1 VRRTFSVLA
10 FVSLLAFSLSPTPA
24 NAQIGDVPGPG
35 QPVSRPA
42 AQCPQTLSCTYD
54 ERTVTPAGYRFQS
67 LTVCGANCT
76 TQYWISAI
84 ADGRQLVEVKP
95 TRGGGMIAVE
105 RENEVD
111 GHPAIR
117 TIVPSYGASDPACC
131 PSSYVDTTYT
141 WDAAKGTLVPGE
153 PVSTPVTAD
162 DEIDWIDAHDMLIQ
176 DGFVEVF
183 GGP

>member
-1 VRRTFSVLA
+1 MRRTTSLLA
-10 FVSLLAFSLSPTPA
+10 LVFLLAFSLSPTAA

-35 QPVSRPA
+35 QPVARPA
-42 AQCPQTLSCTYD
+42 SQCPQTTSCTYD
-54 ERTVTPAGYRFQS
+54 ERTIAPAGYRFQS
-67 LTVCGANCT
+67 LTICGADCT
-76 TQYWISAI
+76 TQYWISAV
-84 ADGRQLVEVKP
+84 ADGKLLVEVNP

-105 RENEVD
+105 RENDAD

-117 TIVPSYGASDPACC
+117 TIVPDFSASARACC

-141 WDAAKGTLVPGE
+141 WDAAKGSMVPGQ
-153 PVSTPVTAD
+153 PVSTPVTAE
-162 DEIDWIDAHDMLIQ
+162 DEIDWIDAHDMLMQ